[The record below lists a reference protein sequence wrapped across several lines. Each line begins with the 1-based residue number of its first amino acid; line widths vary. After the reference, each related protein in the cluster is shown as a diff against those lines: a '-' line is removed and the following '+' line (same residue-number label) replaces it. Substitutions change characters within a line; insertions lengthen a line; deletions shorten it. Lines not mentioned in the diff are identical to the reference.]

1 MCTRA
6 TSCCSVCGEMGIA
19 VFVVLA
25 VVVAFLSSQ
34 SLQLLTKCVQVTR
47 QSCYQ
52 GGAARGAHVHPVAAW
67 HFDDV
72 IAFAHSWARGVR
84 MVGCHRD
91 VTCHRSTANGV
102 HDCVPGGCGKHAK
115 PCRSA
120 SPRAGREH
128 VRLDRST
135 LCAAC
140 CSQLTP
146 DTVLVVWLA
155 LDPELCGRPQHQ
167 RWLSFRCVCC
177 VACTTCDSQR
187 E

>member
-1 MCTRA
+1 MCARA

-52 GGAARGAHVHPVAAW
+52 GGTARGAHVHPAAW
-67 HFDDV
+67 HLDDA
-72 IAFAHSWARGVR
+72 IAFVRSWARGVR
-84 MVGCHRD
+84 MVGCDRD
-91 VTCHRSTANGV
+91 VTYHHSTANGV

-120 SPRAGREH
+120 SPGAGREH